1 MRRVVISIV
10 GTIAGLGALLSFKTH
25 TGTSPLSAAGPLAGT
40 PVSTVPAPPSGA
52 VPSSSGSASAGS
64 ASSGS
69 ASSATPAPATSTAPA
84 QRTVAGQA
92 VVTRYGTVQVQV
104 VVSGTSIQSVSFLQL
119 TADDPRSQDIN
130 SQAAPILVQQ
140 TMQAQ
145 SAQIDGVSGATYTSQ
160 GYQQSLQSAL
170 DQAGI
175 K

>member
-1 MRRVVISIV
+1 MRRVALSII

-25 TGTSPLSAAGPLAGT
+25 TGAHPLSAAGPLAGT
-40 PVSTVPAPPSGA
+40 PVTTAPANAVPSGA
-52 VPSSSGSASAGS
+52 AASGAASSGA

-69 ASSATPAPATSTAPA
+69 ATSAPATSTAVPA

-104 VVSGTSIQSVSFLQL
+104 VLSGNSIQSVSFLQL
-119 TADDPRSQDIN
+119 TADDARSQDIN

-140 TMQAQ
+140 TMQVQ
-145 SAQIDGVSGATYTSQ
+145 SANIDGVSGATYTSE

>member
-1 MRRVVISIV
+1 MRRVLLSIV

-25 TGTSPLSAAGPLAGT
+25 TGTQPLSAAGPLAGR
-40 PVSTVPAPPSGA
+40 PISTAPSTSTAPTSTA
-52 VPSSSGSASAGS
+52 PSSNAP
-64 ASSGS
+64 SST
-69 ASSATPAPATSTAPA
+69 APAPATSTAPPA
-84 QRTVAGQA
+84 QRTIAGQA
-92 VVTRYGTVQVQV
+92 VTTRYGIVQVQV
-104 VVSGTSIQSVSFLQL
+104 VLSGSSIQSVNYLQL

-140 TMQAQ
+140 TLQVQ
-145 SAQIDGVSGATYTSQ
+145 SANIDGVSGATYTSL